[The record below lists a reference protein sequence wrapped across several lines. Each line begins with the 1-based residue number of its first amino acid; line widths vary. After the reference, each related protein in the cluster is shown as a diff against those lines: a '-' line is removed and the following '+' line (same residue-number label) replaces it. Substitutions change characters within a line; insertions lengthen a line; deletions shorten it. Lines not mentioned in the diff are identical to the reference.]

1 MIGVSLSFSNLL
13 NGIDGE
19 LKNEVLL
26 PKLYNAGVRSI
37 ELRTVLGSASSKDVL
52 RIANELWSYGFEI
65 TVHADPQTEE
75 DSLKNVFEPLKDL
88 LNALNQRFLMVTL
101 HPVNGDNVKMLTNL
115 SNFIISN
122 NYPIKLALENNRK
135 MPDKTDGD
143 TTVFVLDIV
152 KKVNRENV
160 GICFDMGHYAW
171 YISNFGSNA
180 QIPSKEFLKR
190 VIHTHIHACSEGKT
204 HFPIESVKQPLL
216 NLINAL
222 PPSYYGVYNIEIDPK
237 RFEHKLTATEGYLIS
252 IESLK
257 QNYPCIAKLY
267 DNLRQNFDAWF
278 KNSLKIFDK
287 EKGNFGT
294 LISPSSYLFSTNGYK
309 WAMDVAFLSLYDI
322 ANTPKNI
329 KEYFK
334 DLNCYFLTHGHRDH
348 FEDRTISAL
357 KDTNITFIVPTF
369 LMESALY
376 CGVKRERIIEVK
388 EGDEFKVGPLSVKVL
403 QGRHYRKENG
413 KGVESVGYL
422 IKAENDTSIAFPAD
436 VRDYSLVNYPTLNAD
451 HCFAHLWLGD
461 DALNSSAYE
470 PIIKDFARF
479 MLNASN
485 KSVFITHLNGYR
497 NDKSRWTEL
506 HANATKEEIL
516 KISPTTSVTIPKY
529 GEIFEL

>member
-1 MIGVSLSFSNLL
+1 MLGVSLSYAKL
-13 NGIDGE
+13 NNGE
-19 LKNEVLL
+19 YANLL
-26 PKLYNAGVRSI
+26 PKLKEEGVKSI

-52 RIANELWSYGFEI
+52 RTANELWSYGFEI

-88 LNALNQRFLMVTL
+88 LNALRQRSLTVTL

-171 YISNFGSNA
+171 YNANFGSNA
-180 QIPSKEFLKR
+180 QTPSKEFLKR
-190 VIHTHIHACSEGKT
+190 VIHTHIHAYSEGKT

-237 RFEHKLTATEGYLIS
+237 RFEHKLTATKGYLIS

-257 QNYPCIAKLY
+257 QNYPFIAKLY

-287 EKGNFGT
+287 KKGNFGT
-294 LISPSSYLFSTNGYK
+294 LISPSSYLFSTDGYK
-309 WAMDVAFLSLYDI
+309 WAMDVAFLALYDV
-322 ANTPKNI
+322 ATTPSNI

-334 DLNCYFLTHGHRDH
+334 NLNCFFLTHSHGDH
-348 FEDRTISAL
+348 LEWRTINAL
-357 KDTNITFIVPTF
+357 KDNDITWVAPSF
-369 LMESALY
+369 LIETLLS
-376 CGVKRERIIEVK
+376 CGVKKERIIEVK
-388 EGDEFKVGPLSVKVL
+388 VGDEFTVGPLTVKVL
-403 QGRHYRKENG
+403 EGRHFRKESLRG
-413 KGVESVGYL
+413 TDSVGYI
-422 IKAENDTSIAFPAD
+422 IKAENGTSIAFPAD
-436 VRDYSLVNYPTLNAD
+436 VRDYSLENYPALKAG

-516 KISPTTSVTIPKY
+516 KISPKTKVNVLKY